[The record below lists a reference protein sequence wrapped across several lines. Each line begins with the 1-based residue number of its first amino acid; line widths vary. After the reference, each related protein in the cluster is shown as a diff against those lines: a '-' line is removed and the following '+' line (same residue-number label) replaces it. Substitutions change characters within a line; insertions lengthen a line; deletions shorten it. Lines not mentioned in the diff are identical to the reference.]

1 MAVQGLFYILILASD
16 LDRSKR
22 FYRDALGWRLDT
34 DVAGQVAGLWF
45 GEAYLVVSQDHR
57 PADERR
63 YAGGSEFS
71 VKVDDLDAQHA
82 RLTEAGVAPSAIAS
96 QSWGE
101 RNFKFHDPDGYPW
114 CYGQPA
120 G

>member
-16 LDRSKR
+16 LERSKA
-22 FYRDALGWRLDT
+22 FYRDTLGWRLDT
-34 DVAGQVAGLWF
+34 DVPGQVAGLWF

-71 VKVDDLDAQHA
+71 VRVDDLDEQHA
-82 RLTEAGVAPSAIAS
+82 RLHQAGVTVGPINAQP
-96 QSWGE
+96 WGE
-101 RNFKFHDPDGYPW
+101 RNFNFKDPDGYPW
-114 CYGQPA
+114 CYGQPSS
-120 G
+120 